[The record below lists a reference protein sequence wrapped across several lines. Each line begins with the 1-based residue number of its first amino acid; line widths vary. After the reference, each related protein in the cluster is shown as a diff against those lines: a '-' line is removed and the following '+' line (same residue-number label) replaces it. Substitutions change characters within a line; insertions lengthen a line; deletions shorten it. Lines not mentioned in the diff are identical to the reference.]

1 MCNSDCEEV
10 NVKTEVGL
18 DALKE
23 LETSRELVDTAY
35 SSASLHGIAAIQRG
49 FVIKKQ
55 RGLRWLKQILLN

>member
-1 MCNSDCEEV
+1 M
-10 NVKTEVGL
+10 GL

-35 SSASLHGIAAIQRG
+35 SSKVPLHGIAAIQRG
-49 FVIKKQ
+49 FVKKKQ